1 VTRHQPVAPQ
11 PFEVRESAIQGRG
24 VYATARIPKDSW
36 IIEYTGERISHAEA
50 DLRYDDSAMDRHHTF
65 LFVVDHDTCID
76 AFIGGNDA
84 RYINHSCEPNCE
96 AVVAEGEGEIWI
108 VALRDILP
116 GEELVYDYGYILEDE
131 SVEEALRR
139 YPCCCGSAKC
149 RGTILRLG

>member
-1 VTRHQPVAPQ
+1 VTRHEPVAPQ

-50 DLRYDDSAMDRHHTF
+50 DMRYDDAAMDRHHTF

-108 VALRDILP
+108 VALRDIMP

-139 YPCCCGSAKC
+139 YPCYCGSAKC